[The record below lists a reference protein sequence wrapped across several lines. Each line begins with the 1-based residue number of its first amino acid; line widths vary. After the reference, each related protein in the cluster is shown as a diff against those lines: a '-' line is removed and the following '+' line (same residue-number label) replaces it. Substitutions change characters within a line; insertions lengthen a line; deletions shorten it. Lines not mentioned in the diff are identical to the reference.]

1 MSTVGTVDGN
11 TERKELDMLRDDAIY
26 LAGLFDG
33 EGCVQFLRR
42 NRKKTK
48 KKRTCYY
55 NGLVCSLDIA
65 MTDKATIYH
74 VKKITGFGSVNIRIK
89 NKSPSS
95 KPHWKDQWR
104 WNVSH
109 RQAYEIA
116 KHIAPFAV
124 TKQEKL
130 LEIVN
135 YYVNEK

>member
-1 MSTVGTVDGN
+1 MKR
-11 TERKELDMLRDDAIY
+11 EDAIY

-33 EGCVQFLRR
+33 EGCVQF
-42 NRKKTK
+42 NRKYKYK
-48 KKRTCYY
+48 KKGKPKAY
-55 NGLVCSLDIA
+55 NYLKCTLDIA
-65 MTDKATIYH
+65 MTDKATIDY
-74 VKKITGFGSVNIRIK
+74 VKKITGLGSVNIRIK

-104 WNVSH
+104 WNASH
-109 RQAYEIA
+109 RQAYEVA

-135 YYVNEK
+135 HYVNEK